1 MLQYLDDVFRAES
14 PEVGILK
21 LLGYTLQLN
30 DGHPPRTADH
40 WVEVELDKRKIAT
53 NSELLRKAVRK
64 ERPES
69 EEEYWAPALDRIY
82 EVLDRNDF
90 TVELYS

>member
-1 MLQYLDDVFRAES
+1 
-14 PEVGILK
+14 
-21 LLGYTLQLN
+21 LN

-40 WVEVELDKRKIAT
+40 WVEVDLDKRMVAT

-64 ERPES
+64 ETPDG
-69 EEEYWAPALDRIY
+69 EEQYWAPALERIHA
-82 EVLDRNDF
+82 VLDKNDF